1 MPRAVLALL
10 LSTALAGGGAQA
22 AVQVSYS
29 DPGRFTDADR
39 AGGLMT
45 AEGAV
50 RSLAALVES
59 LGRKL
64 PPGADLLVE
73 ILDLDLAG
81 RIAPELDPS
90 GARRVF
96 DRRTWPR
103 IRLRFTLTE
112 SGRVVARGEE
122 LISWQDYLDRAT
134 ARFAGD
140 PLRFEKAML
149 TEWFETR
156 IARRWGD
163 RRLSDPSSSRSAET
177 PRASHG

>member
-1 MPRAVLALL
+1 
-10 LSTALAGGGAQA
+10 
-22 AVQVSYS
+22 
-29 DPGRFTDADR
+29 
-39 AGGLMT
+39 
-45 AEGAV
+45 
-50 RSLAALVES
+50 
-59 LGRKL
+59 
-64 PPGADLLVE
+64 
-73 ILDLDLAG
+73 
-81 RIAPELDPS
+81 
-90 GARRVF
+90 VF

-122 LISWQDYLDRAT
+122 LISWQDYLERAT

-177 PRASHG
+177 PRASLG